1 MTFMQQLIAAI
12 NIKQVYGV
20 ERIYPVNDQAII
32 LAQLTRKKTLDRA
45 DINLIKKLG
54 YNVEVVAEKI

>member
-1 MTFMQQLIAAI
+1 MTIQV

-32 LAQLTRKKTLDRA
+32 LTQLTNKKTLDSR
-45 DINLIKKLG
+45 DIELIKKLG
-54 YNVEVVAEKI
+54 YRIEVVTKKL